1 MRLLLGITGVLLYV
15 LFYIL
20 QSNLNSPILR
30 SILFILSIIP
40 VTLMAFL
47 FVDNINELKDVK
59 KFASFVTLL
68 IIMTFIGFAYQ
79 RTTSKE
85 TIVELV
91 LFAIFAWALSF
102 LTGRIPRT

>member
-1 MRLLLGITGVLLYV
+1 MRLPLGITGVLLYV

-20 QSNLNSPILR
+20 QSHLNSPILR

-47 FVDNINELKDVK
+47 FVDNLNELKDAK

-68 IIMTFIGFAYQ
+68 IIMTLIGSAYN
-79 RTTSKE
+79 RAASKE

-91 LFAIFAWALSF
+91 LFALFVWALGF
-102 LTGRIPRT
+102 LSRR